1 VDICDIEEQ
10 NDNSTEFTAAAAAAA
25 ASTTKGKQYTSYMNE
40 NSSCICQ
47 PN

>member
-25 ASTTKGKQYTSYMNE
+25 STAKGKQYTSYMNE